1 MGSAKKPLWLVWNN
15 PDPLADKLEGL
26 FLLPPGPPAP
36 PPATSPP
43 APPPATSPPV
53 TPTGLPPAMPP
64 PSPLPATNSSP
75 PQGHERSA
83 ISFKNGDDFRQDML
97 TLQVTD
103 PQLLEHYQEQQ
114 EEYLEE
120 EQEEQLGEDQ
130 EEQEKDLLEEKKQA

>member
-15 PDPLADKLEGL
+15 PDPLVDKLEGI

-43 APPPATSPPV
+43 V
-53 TPTGLPPAMPP
+53 TPTGPPLAMPP

-75 PQGHERSA
+75 PQGHERSV

-103 PQLLEHYQEQQ
+103 PQLSEHYQEQL